1 MNDNALNF
9 FSKMAHSEKLTPN
22 SVKLAKNS
30 DFSDIDTAF
39 IRKYTNNSSSVLD
52 LGSGTG
58 LIVNKL
64 FPYVKSIIAV
74 EPFIQ
79 FTQYIAKKNN
89 ITVINSNIAEFS
101 TDMKFD
107 IILFFALMH
116 YVDEIEAASIYRKY
130 INYLSKNGK
139 MIVKN
144 QFGLHKDVT
153 IDGFSEELQENYFAQ
168 YRLLIKEVRLLHEAG
183 FGKIEIVDIY
193 PKECNRWDDTHFYAL
208 VAEK

>member
-168 YRLLIKEVRLLHEAG
+168 YRFIDKEVRLLHEAG